1 MNKRIVFTLMTVLFL
16 LVNINCGEDPMD
28 DVEDFFSSNEQYTE
42 VCGINMVFH
51 RQWDENQHHNIWGS
65 VDIQNTLDQKA
76 HLTLFDE
83 NGYIILE
90 KTLYRRSQNTYDIYI
105 FVGEDITVEVLHMV
119 DYHWETC
126 SESGTVLEL

>member
-1 MNKRIVFTLMTVLFL
+1 MRKHIVFTLIVILLL
-16 LVNINCGEDPMD
+16 LVNISCGEDTMD

-51 RQWDENQHHNIWGS
+51 REWDEDQHHNIWGT
-65 VDIQNTLDQKA
+65 VDMHNTLDQKA
-76 HLTLFDE
+76 FITLLDE

-105 FVGEDITVEVLHMV
+105 EVGEDVTVEVLHQV